1 MDQPFIV
8 ALDFASKQEVNE
20 FLRPFSSTSLFV
32 KVGMELYYQEGS
44 TMIAELKEQGHRIF
58 LDLKLHDI
66 PNTVK
71 QAMKGLARLGVDLV
85 NVHAAGGTQM
95 MQAALEGLELGTPSG
110 ARRPHCIAV
119 TQLTSTSEQMLRDEL
134 WIARPME
141 ETVLHYASLAKE
153 SGLDGVVCSAKE
165 VPLIRER
172 CGEQFLTV
180 TPGIRFAN
188 DDKNDQV
195 RVVTP
200 YEARKLGASLIV
212 VGRSITRAFD
222 PYAAYERLQWEWNG
236 GERR

>member
-1 MDQPFIV
+1 MDKPFIV
-8 ALDFASKQEVNE
+8 ALDFASKEEVRS
-20 FLRPFSSTSLFV
+20 FLQLFSDTSLFL
-32 KVGMELYYQEGS
+32 KVGMELYFQEGPA
-44 TMIAELKEQGHRIF
+44 IIDELKQRGHDIF

-66 PNTVK
+66 PHTVK
-71 QAMKGLARLGVDLV
+71 RAMKGLAKLGVDLV
-85 NVHAAGGTQM
+85 NVHASGGSAM
-95 MQAALEGLELGTPSG
+95 MRAAIEGLEEGTPHG
-110 ARRPHCIAV
+110 MNRPRCIAV

-134 WIARPME
+134 CMERTME
-141 ETVLHYASLAKE
+141 EIVLHYAELAKT

-200 YEARKLGASLIV
+200 YEAKQLGTNYIV
-212 VGRSITRAFD
+212 IGRSITKAHD
-222 PYAAYERLQWEWNG
+222 PYAAYERLKREWDG
-236 GERR
+236 GQ